1 MVKEMLDEVD
11 ENNDGQISFDEFVK
25 MLQVHPL

>member
-25 MLQVHPL
+25 MLQMS